1 MQVFV
6 NGQLASSTEMAWLV
20 APTEPFDKCFI
31 GSTAELDKVNK
42 DKSRTGQDRT
52 GQDRTGQDS
61 KGQDRIGW
69 DRT

>member
-31 GSTAELDKVNK
+31 GSTADLDKVNK
-42 DKSRTGQDRT
+42 DRGRTCQDRK
-52 GQDRTGQDS
+52 GRDRA
-61 KGQDRIGW
+61 GQDRIGQN
-69 DRT
+69 RTE

>member
-31 GSTAELDKVNK
+31 GSTADLDKVNK
-42 DKSRTGQDRT
+42 DSGRTCQDRK
-52 GQDRTGQDS
+52 GRDRA
-61 KGQDRIGW
+61 GQDRIGQN
-69 DRT
+69 RTE